1 MRIFTEKDY
10 KGEFNLKVMER
21 IYIRLALNKNNGH
34 RRKAAKVLKITERTL
49 HNKLIQ
55 HSLK

>member
-1 MRIFTEKDY
+1 MRVFTEDDY

-21 IYIRLALNKNNGH
+21 IYIKLALKKSKGH
-34 RRKAAKVLKITERTL
+34 RKKAAKVLEITERTL

-55 HSLK
+55 HQL